1 MIKLRIPR
9 FNIRLILIPLIAIV
23 SIISLSGCALL
34 SRFSQDQG
42 TTIKFWGLWESTTT
56 INQIITDYKKV
67 KPTVNITYDKRSPQQ
82 YRETLQSFIDQDKGP
97 DVFVFHNTWTPM
109 LKNYLAPAPQNVI
122 SSKEVLEKFYQIV
135 FFDLKNSQNN
145 LVGLPQGIDGLGLY
159 INEDIFKSAGIDT
172 NFPLN
177 WQNVARN
184 ASALTVKD
192 SSGNIRTAGIALG
205 TASNVDH
212 FSDILALM
220 ILQNGADPK
229 SPIDKQAADALNY
242 YVSFAK
248 GENKVWDEKLPPS
261 TVAFAGGNLAM
272 YLAPSWRAIEIK
284 NANPLLKF
292 KVRSVPQLEGGKV
305 AYASYWVNGVSSKSK
320 HAQEAWEFIK
330 YLSEEQSL
338 TRIFSEASK
347 SPGRFFGQPFPRVAM
362 ASKLTSDPIIGAYIS
377 DAPFMRS
384 APMASLTQDNG
395 LNDQIIKLY
404 QEAVVN
410 ALKGGDPS
418 SVLAKITPGI
428 SKALSDF
435 GAK

>member
-1 MIKLRIPR
+1 MIKLRFPK
-9 FNIRLILIPLIAIV
+9 FNISLILIPFIAIV
-23 SIISLSGCALL
+23 SSITLSGCALL
-34 SRFSQDQG
+34 SRFSQEQG

-67 KPTVNITYDKRSPQQ
+67 KPNVNIVYDKRSHQQ

-109 LKNYLAPAPQNVI
+109 LKNYLSPAPQNVI
-122 SSKEVLEKFYQIV
+122 SSKEMLEKFYQNI

-145 LVGLPQGIDGLGLY
+145 IIGLPQGIDGLGLY
-159 INEDIFKSAGIDT
+159 INEDIFKSAGIDI

-177 WQNVARN
+177 WQTVARN

-192 SSGNIRTAGIALG
+192 ASGNIRTAGIALG

-248 GENKVWDEKLPPS
+248 GENKVWDEKLPTS

-292 KVRSVPQLEGGKV
+292 KVRPVPQLEGGKV
-305 AYASYWVNGVSSKSK
+305 AYASYWANGVSVKSK
-320 HAQEAWEFIK
+320 HAQEAWEFVK
-330 YLSEEQSL
+330 FLSEEQSL

-347 SPGRFFGQPFPRVAM
+347 SPGRFFGQPFPRIAM
-362 ASKLTSDPIIGAYIS
+362 GSKLSSDPIIGAYVS

-404 QEAVVN
+404 QEAVVG
-410 ALKGGDPS
+410 ALKGGDS
-418 SVLAKITPGI
+418 SRELAKIAPGI
-428 SKALSDF
+428 AKALSDF
-435 GAK
+435 GGK